1 MATTRASET
10 DGLSSHV
17 AVIIFFV
24 IPAVCIGATIILLA
38 ICCRCVHVRSKRRM
52 RRKPVCAA
60 ATQLK
65 ARGSRDQEEKKK
77 HSQPR
82 PHAVL
87 PTSLPSLARNTII
100 DNPAAFKVRFANPLC
115 AEATAQSYYSQQV
128 ASSHPPPDLHDITD
142 NETDDGLSYMSHE
155 GTWGSADSSCTRFSS
170 SYAHASSIIHIAG
183 TSSDEGEQ
191 QEVWV

>member
-38 ICCRCVHVRSKRRM
+38 ICCRCMYVRSKRRM
-52 RRKPVCAA
+52 RRKPMCAA

-170 SYAHASSIIHIAG
+170 SYAPSSIIHIAG